1 MYSGIPWGE
10 IDSEAAHKGEYE
22 EEASPTIVV
31 AEEGKAMSWGDTS
44 IGVIRFFCDVV

>member
-22 EEASPTIVV
+22 DEPSPTIVV